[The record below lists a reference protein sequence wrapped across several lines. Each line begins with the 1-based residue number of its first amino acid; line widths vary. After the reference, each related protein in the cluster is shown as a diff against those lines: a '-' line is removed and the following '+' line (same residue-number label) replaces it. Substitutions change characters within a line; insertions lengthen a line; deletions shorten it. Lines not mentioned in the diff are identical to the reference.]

1 MCGFVSIINTSLGKQ
16 NLFDIIGQLKK
27 IHYHRGPDEIKEL
40 HKSKFSIL
48 FRRLAIIDLSKN
60 ASQPFL
66 SDDGLISLVF
76 NGEIYNYRYL
86 LKKNQLVTNKDPNDT
101 NVLVNLFEKKKISNI
116 IKEIDGM
123 YAFVVYNSADNKI
136 YISRDPQGEKSLYF
150 FESHEKIII
159 SSEIGPIIKLLNNV
173 SFNFPGAVYG

>member
-76 NGEIYNYRYL
+76 NGEIYNYIE
-86 LKKNQLVTNKDPNDT
+86 LKQELK
-101 NVLVNLFEKKKISNI
+101 KKKIH
-116 IKEIDGM
+116 
-123 YAFVVYNSADNKI
+123 F
-136 YISRDPQGEKSLYF
+136 
-150 FESHEKIII
+150 
-159 SSEIGPIIKLLNNV
+159 
-173 SFNFPGAVYG
+173 